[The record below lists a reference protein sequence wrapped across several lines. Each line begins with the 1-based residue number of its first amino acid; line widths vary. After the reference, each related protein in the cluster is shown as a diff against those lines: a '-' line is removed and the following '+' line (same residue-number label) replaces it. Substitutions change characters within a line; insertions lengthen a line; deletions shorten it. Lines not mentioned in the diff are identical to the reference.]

1 MADEKNG
8 LTGRLLLGDPN
19 LKETGSLIMI
29 RLPLAVASALA
40 GLVGLV
46 ASPVAAA
53 AAPPEVALTIE
64 EHRFQPDEIRVK
76 AGAPFVLVI
85 ANRDSGPEEFDSTDL
100 RIEKVIPAGK
110 TVRLRLPALKPG
122 TYPFV
127 GEYHEKTAKGRIVAE

>member
-1 MADEKNG
+1 
-8 LTGRLLLGDPN
+8 
-19 LKETGSLIMI
+19 MI
-29 RLPLAVASALA
+29 RLPLAVAGLLA
-40 GLVGLV
+40 GLAGFI

-53 AAPPEVALTIE
+53 AAPPEALLAIE
-64 EHRFQPDEIRVK
+64 EHRCQPDEIRVK

-85 ANRDSGPEEFDSTDL
+85 ANRDAGPEEFDSTDL

-127 GEYHEKTAKGRIVAE
+127 GEYHEKTARGRIVAE

>member
-1 MADEKNG
+1 
-8 LTGRLLLGDPN
+8 
-19 LKETGSLIMI
+19 MI
-29 RLPLAVASALA
+29 CPPLAVAGVLA

-46 ASPVAAA
+46 AGPVAAA
-53 AAPPEVALTIE
+53 DAPPEVALAIE
-64 EHRFQPDEIRVK
+64 AHRFQPDEIRVK

-85 ANRDSGPEEFDSTDL
+85 ANRDAGPEEFDSTDL

-127 GEYHEKTAKGRIVAE
+127 GEYHEKTARGRIVAE